1 MPEILV
7 SFLQKN
13 SEYKKM
19 IQKQILLKKKEEF
32 TLKFSTYPK
41 KNCLNAFYNKLE

>member
-19 IQKQILLKKKEEF
+19 IQKQILLKKKRGGH
-32 TLKFSTYPK
+32 TQIQYLS
-41 KNCLNAFYNKLE
+41 